1 MNKQNLKQE
10 ENLAEFYTSKKLR
23 TFTPGDATWYCS
35 FQNESNWGRGV
46 VIKKQDQSLILS
58 IIAMVYSRNMLI
70 YFVLLKLTMIDLK
83 DHNLENII
91 DNETQNEHQIS
102 LTIHNNEKESELQN

>member
-1 MNKQNLKQE
+1 MSKYTSDRNWKSPAELLFNHKISIRLNSLRNSLNRQNLKQE

-70 YFVLLKLTMIDLK
+70 YFVLLKLT
-83 DHNLENII
+83 
-91 DNETQNEHQIS
+91 
-102 LTIHNNEKESELQN
+102 